1 MRFDRVSYFMHI
13 GHDQRSNL
21 YKIELKIQGAA
32 VKIQKY
38 IWQSK
43 FFYGNM
49 IMETFLIPSKF
60 DWITLQFPAF
70 QSVLLLFH
78 AGIARVLKC

>member
-1 MRFDRVSYFMHI
+1 MTSV
-13 GHDQRSNL
+13 QTCTKLNWK
-21 YKIELKIQGAA
+21 YKVQQLKFRNTYGSLNF
-32 VKIQKY
+32 Y
-38 IWQSK
+38 
-43 FFYGNM
+43 YGNM